1 MVTTEVSPWVSFWKW
16 TMDGRFAIFTRI
28 NQYGNGRMMV
38 FDAQTWSM
46 VLETTG
52 CGSPTSLCG
61 EYPIALYPLGPRFL
75 RADGWLTDL
84 PARQTD
90 LLGPWRTGPTLLV
103 IFADWSPNAASL
115 AFVTGIELQTDF
127 ALYTAQGDGT
137 QIQRMPLDSLPQSL
151 QWTSDSRS
159 VVVTTILS
167 RYTLDVTTGQLQTTP
182 LSTVTPSPP
191 ASATPTSTLSPTP

>member
-1 MVTTEVSPWVSFWKW
+1 
-16 TMDGRFAIFTRI
+16 
-28 NQYGNGRMMV
+28 
-38 FDAQTWSM
+38 
-46 VLETTG
+46 
-52 CGSPTSLCG
+52 
-61 EYPIALYPLGPRFL
+61 
-75 RADGWLTDL
+75 
-84 PARQTD
+84 
-90 LLGPWRTGPTLLV
+90 
-103 IFADWSPNAASL
+103 
-115 AFVTGIELQTDF
+115 VTGIELQTDF